1 MKGSPHTPAADRFRV
16 GDRWRA
22 TNGLTYLVRPGLT
35 QGLVLLEPIRSR
47 GEKPVQVHVAE
58 VNSFGRVS
66 WGGRP

>member
-1 MKGSPHTPAADRFRV
+1 MKIQPPANCFRV

-22 TNGLTYLVRPGLT
+22 TNGLLYLVRPGST
-35 QGLVLLEPIRSR
+35 HGLVLLQPIRSR